1 MKAFAFYRYKS
12 RFSLIKMNGKTPID
26 FSGVD
31 SGSYPQFNEKHYP
44 HDSH

>member
-1 MKAFAFYRYKS
+1 
-12 RFSLIKMNGKTPID
+12 MNGKTPID
-26 FSGVD
+26 FSGAE